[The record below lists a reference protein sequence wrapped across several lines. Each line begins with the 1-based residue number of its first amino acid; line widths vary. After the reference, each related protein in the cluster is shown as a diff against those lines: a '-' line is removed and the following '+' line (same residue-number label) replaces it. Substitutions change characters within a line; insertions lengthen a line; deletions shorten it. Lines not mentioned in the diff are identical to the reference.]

1 MLTHAHRRWGPAAR
15 RSKNV
20 YRVGIPLPPSLA
32 AGDYVLRVDAP
43 ADAGSGAAALAF
55 FGSSVALRF
64 AIVEASR
71 TATLFAGGACV

>member
-1 MLTHAHRRWGPAAR
+1 M
-15 RSKNV
+15 

-55 FGSSVALRF
+55 GSSVALRF

-71 TATLFAGGACV
+71 TATLFAGDAYV

>member
-1 MLTHAHRRWGPAAR
+1 M
-15 RSKNV
+15 
-20 YRVGIPLPPSLA
+20 YRVGIALPPSLA

-43 ADAGSGAAALAF
+43 ADAGSGAALG

-71 TATLFAGGACV
+71 TATLFAGDAYV